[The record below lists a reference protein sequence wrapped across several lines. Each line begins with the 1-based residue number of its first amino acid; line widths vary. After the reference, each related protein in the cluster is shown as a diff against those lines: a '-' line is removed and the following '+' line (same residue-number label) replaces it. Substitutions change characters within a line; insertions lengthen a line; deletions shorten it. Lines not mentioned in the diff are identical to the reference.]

1 MPVEPGFITGPVED
15 DRLSIVQVLHRLAGG
30 RGEDGAAGDVKIGVL
45 RPESGKRK
53 KGACAGK

>member
-1 MPVEPGFITGPVED
+1 M
-15 DRLSIVQVLHRLAGG
+15 SIVQVLHRLAGG
-30 RGEDGAAGDVKIGVL
+30 HGEDGAAGDVKIGVL